1 MKFIIVITIF
11 IFKVCYS
18 QNYKIKYNVVI
29 QPMEK
34 NSQYDESD
42 YVNDCIKTAN
52 QLNFTLTFNNNISFF
67 KLNEYNKDNELY
79 SIAIAMVGSEEI
91 YVNKNNKEVL
101 YETNDKIIIKENY
114 NEKNWKITNEL
125 KTIGD
130 FQCYKATYQNNYLDR
145 KGNNRTN
152 EIVAWYAP
160 KLPFSFGPKNYY
172 GLPGLILEVTEN
184 KKTYIATKIELSSK
198 VTNIKL
204 PKGKTITK
212 KEYEDRLKSNMGA
225 IISKTVKKN

>member
-1 MKFIIVITIF
+1 
-11 IFKVCYS
+11 
-18 QNYKIKYNVVI
+18 
-29 QPMEK
+29 MEK

-198 VTNIKL
+198 VTNIKI

-212 KEYEDRLKSNMGA
+212 KEYEDRLKANMGA
-225 IISKTVKKN
+225 IISRTVKKD